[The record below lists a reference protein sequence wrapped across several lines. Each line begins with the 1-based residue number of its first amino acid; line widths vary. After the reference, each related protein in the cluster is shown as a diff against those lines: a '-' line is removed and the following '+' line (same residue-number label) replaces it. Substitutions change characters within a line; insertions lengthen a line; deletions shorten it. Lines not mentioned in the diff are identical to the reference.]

1 MIIWKFKGKE
11 EEILYLSE
19 SLSIIEEIIPDMEP
33 GNEVLS
39 VTTTWYG
46 KDYQDCIHPRL
57 YGVEYT
63 GGSGKEHRF
72 KYFMAESLSD
82 CEKLFW
88 KYFEDAPSPDRYITR
103 IIYLGDICKF
113 KL

>member
-46 KDYQDCIHPRL
+46 KH
-57 YGVEYT
+57 
-63 GGSGKEHRF
+63 
-72 KYFMAESLSD
+72 
-82 CEKLFW
+82 
-88 KYFEDAPSPDRYITR
+88 
-103 IIYLGDICKF
+103 
-113 KL
+113 